1 MEWILET
8 LKLWVIF
15 FLILLFL
22 FHFLGNRKK
31 TKLKRKIYSGKFLYY
46 KEFESGWIISDGR
59 GKSETPTGFKYE
71 DGPGC
76 YVITIYN
83 RPVKHKKW
91 GNYENIY
98 IGQSLHIF
106 QRVHRHFNGKGNGD
120 IYADIKYGKY
130 VYVRF
135 VKCKKEEMND
145 LEKELIST
153 FNATSSY
160 NKTKGGATKW

>member
-8 LKLWVIF
+8 LKLWIIF
-15 FLILLFL
+15 FIILLLLFIFL
-22 FHFLGNRKK
+22 ENRKK
-31 TKLKRKIYSGKFLYY
+31 TKFKRKIYAGTFLYY
-46 KEFESGWIISDGR
+46 KDFENRWIISDGR

-83 RPVKHKKW
+83 RPVRNKRWDKYK
-91 GNYENIY
+91 NIY
-98 IGQSLHIF
+98 IGQSVHIF
-106 QRVHRHFNGKGNGD
+106 QRVHNHFNGKGNGD

-135 VKCKKEEMND
+135 VQCEKEEMND
-145 LEKELIST
+145 LEKKLIST